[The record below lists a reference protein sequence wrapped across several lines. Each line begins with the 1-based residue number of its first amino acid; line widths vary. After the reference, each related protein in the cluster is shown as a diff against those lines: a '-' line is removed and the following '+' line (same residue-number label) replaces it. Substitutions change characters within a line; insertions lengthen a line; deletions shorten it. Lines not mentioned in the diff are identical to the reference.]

1 MTKPD
6 IPLLVASIRKKNGW
20 TQERLAQEVGV
31 SFSTVNNWER
41 GKRSPQPFLQKRLLE
56 IAGESPGVKGTK

>member
-1 MTKPD
+1 M
-6 IPLLVASIRKKNGW
+6 IREIREKNGW

-41 GKRSPQPFLQKRLLE
+41 GKRKPHPFLLKRLVELSSKHTLKE
-56 IAGESPGVKGTK
+56 DERK